1 MTVYHV
7 VGTVVLSELHPG
19 MLVRTLGGYREGLQP
34 DYCVQ
39 EVSPESVRMTDGT
52 KFYSEEEFMFDILEE
67 GTG

>member
-1 MTVYHV
+1 
-7 VGTVVLSELHPG
+7 